1 MAEDEATKAEN
12 SRKFDH
18 FSTINEH
25 PVDDI
30 SLEFFYKPHTITLLT
45 VSIAG
50 LLYTAF
56 TREDTSSQSNIW
68 NGLCTVFFFFLIISV
83 LAFPNGPFTRPHP
96 AIWRIVFGIS
106 VIYFLLLV
114 FVLFQNLNDV
124 KQMIHWV
131 APDLKTY
138 TLDEKEYAIN
148 CSQVTLARLWSHCDV
163 FAFAHFWGWALK
175 ALLIRHYGIC
185 WTISVTWEV
194 TEMAFAHLL
203 PNFNECWWDAFILDV
218 LVCNGLGIWLGM
230 VICRAL
236 EMRNYHWESIKD
248 IHSTT
253 GKIRRAVMQFTPASW
268 THVRW
273 LDPSCTYMRF
283 ISVAILVVVW
293 QFVELNSFFL
303 KHIFVIGTDHPLTI
317 GRVLLIA
324 LVGGP
329 SLRQYYSYTTDT
341 QCKRLGTQCWVFIA
355 ITLCEA
361 IICLKFGL
369 EIFKQA
375 EISYLIYWLSF
386 LLLSSIICVYFC
398 AIIAKR
404 SRDKRFEKERIK
416 NGNATTSNE
425 IPNGIHDHQ
434 D

>member
-1 MAEDEATKAEN
+1 
-12 SRKFDH
+12 
-18 FSTINEH
+18 
-25 PVDDI
+25 
-30 SLEFFYKPHTITLLT
+30 
-45 VSIAG
+45 
-50 LLYTAF
+50 
-56 TREDTSSQSNIW
+56 
-68 NGLCTVFFFFLIISV
+68 
-83 LAFPNGPFTRPHP
+83 
-96 AIWRIVFGIS
+96 
-106 VIYFLLLV
+106 
-114 FVLFQNLNDV
+114 
-124 KQMIHWV
+124 MIHWI
-131 APDLKTY
+131 APDLKTF
-138 TLDEKEYAIN
+138 TLDEKEYAVN

-293 QFVELNSFFL
+293 QFVELNSFFI

-369 EIFKQA
+369 EIFKQT
-375 EISYLIYWLSF
+375 EISYLIYWLTFLVSF
-386 LLLSSIICVYFC
+386 LMIILSNILLDLVLTVIKQHHMCLHL
-398 AIIAKR
+398 
-404 SRDKRFEKERIK
+404 RDYCKTI
-416 NGNATTSNE
+416 S
-425 IPNGIHDHQ
+425 
-434 D
+434 